1 MAQRDDEAG
10 KVVPLFGRDE
20 MNLVEFPFG
29 PISSTAVKTWEV
41 EHQVWDK
48 RLKREVTRRL
58 IITGADKWG
67 LPRPIDEQV
76 LVGLQ
81 MLTYESGYQSQRV
94 EFTRY
99 QLCKRIG
106 WEPDGRSYARI
117 EESLDRMK
125 ATTLKFKDAWY
136 DNSEKEH
143 KSRTFSIID
152 DVEICSRD
160 QIDRARLSDRD
171 APVQRCSFRWSD
183 VVWKSFQDG
192 FIKTLDMRMYH
203 RIVEGRRREV
213 PLRLYRILDKR
224 FYKKSFARF
233 PLRRLCVGT
242 LGLSPNYGPAQMLRV
257 LERAVKWLVECEFL
271 EDWWHKGTGNNTVVY
286 FRRRI
291 QARSLTDNHTRS
303 VPVRRQSDEAVEI
316 ALTEDTLKQWIT
328 CLTDAEL
335 TEHESEALE
344 SGFGSEL
351 QRRIVFD
358 ERQKGIRVRDGGR
371 IRWEYLHRFVMASEP
386 ARLPVL
392 AGKTF

>member
-1 MAQRDDEAG
+1 MAERDDDLG

-29 PISSTAVKTWEV
+29 PISSTSFKTWEV

-81 MLTYESGYQSQRV
+81 MLTYESGYVSQRI

-99 QLCKRIG
+99 QLCRRIG

-160 QIDRARLSDRD
+160 QIDRARLVDGG
-171 APVQRCSFRWSD
+171 ATQQKCSFRWSD

-192 FIKTLDMRMYH
+192 FIKSLDMRMYH
-203 RIVEGRRREV
+203 RIVQGRRREV

-224 FYKKSFARF
+224 FYKKTITRF
-233 PLRRLCVGT
+233 PLRRLCIGT

-257 LERAVKWLVECEFL
+257 LERAAKWLIDCEFL
-271 EDWWHKGTGNNTVVY
+271 EDWWHKGTGNSIVVH
-286 FRRRI
+286 FRKRVQSR
-291 QARSLTDNHTRS
+291 ALTDNNSRTERVVQYQLPHLDRS
-303 VPVRRQSDEAVEI
+303 PPEGDSLKDWVANHCDEELATAE
-316 ALTEDTLKQWIT
+316 
-328 CLTDAEL
+328 TD
-335 TEHESEALE
+335 ALE
-344 SGFGSEL
+344 SGFGPEL
-351 QRRIVFD
+351 QRRIAFD
-358 ERQKGIRVRDGGR
+358 ERQKGISVREGGR
-371 IRWEYLHRFVMASEP
+371 IRQDYVRRFLQASASKEQTP
-386 ARLPVL
+386 HKAVS
-392 AGKTF
+392 

>member
-1 MAQRDDEAG
+1 MADKRDEVG
-10 KVVPLFGRDE
+10 KIVPLFGRDE

-29 PISSTAVKTWEV
+29 PISSTSVKTWEV

-48 RLKREVTRRL
+48 QLKREVTRRL

-76 LVGLQ
+76 LIGLQ

-99 QLCKRIG
+99 QLCQRIG
-106 WEPDGRSYARI
+106 WVPDGRSYARI

-160 QIDRARLSDRD
+160 QIDRARLSDPE
-171 APVQRCSFRWSD
+171 APIQRCSFRWSD

-257 LERAVKWLVECEFL
+257 LDRAAKWLIECEFL
-271 EDWWHKGTGNNTVVY
+271 ESWWHEGTGNHTLVF
-286 FRRRI
+286 FRRRA
-291 QARSLTDNHTRS
+291 QDRSLTDKSHRTVISREVDLRN
-303 VPVRRQSDEAVEI
+303 VGVI
-316 ALTEDTLKQWIT
+316 ATEDTLKNWIAS
-328 CLTDAEL
+328 LTDEEL
-335 TEHESEALE
+335 AAIESDALE
-344 SGFGSEL
+344 TGFGSDL
-351 QRRIVFD
+351 QRKMVIE
-358 ERQKGIRVRDGGR
+358 ERREGIQVRDGGR
-371 IRWEYLHRFVMASEP
+371 IRWEYLHRFATCNE
-386 ARLPVL
+386 AHRLK
-392 AGKTF
+392 A

>member
-1 MAQRDDEAG
+1 MKQKDDDTG
-10 KVVPLFGRDE
+10 RVVPLFGRDE

-29 PISSTAVKTWEV
+29 PISSTTVKTWEV

-48 RLKREVTRRL
+48 RLKRKVMRRL

-81 MLTYESGYQSQRV
+81 LLTYESGYVSQRV

-99 QLCKRIG
+99 QLCRRIG

-160 QIDRARLSDRD
+160 QIDRARLADGD
-171 APVQRCSFRWSD
+171 APPQRCSFRWSD

-203 RIVEGRRREV
+203 RIIEGRRREV

-224 FYKKSFARF
+224 FYKKTIARF
-233 PLRRLCVGT
+233 PLQRLCVGT

-257 LERAVKWLVECEFL
+257 LERAVKWLMECEYL
-271 EDWWHKGTGNNTVVY
+271 EDWWHQGTGNNLTVY
-286 FRRRI
+286 FRRRVERR
-291 QARSLTDNHTRS
+291 ALTDNSARVS
-303 VPVRRQSDEAVEI
+303 RVREHEDAKTVMAASQKDMLKEWIACQSDE
-316 ALTEDTLKQWIT
+316 
-328 CLTDAEL
+328 EL
-335 TEHESEALE
+335 SIRESEALGA
-344 SGFGSEL
+344 GFGSEL
-351 QRRIVFD
+351 QRKIVLE

-371 IRWEYLHRFVMASEP
+371 IRQLFLHDFMNGEP
-386 ARLPVL
+386 AQNPKAAALS
-392 AGKTF
+392 

>member
-1 MAQRDDEAG
+1 
-10 KVVPLFGRDE
+10 
-20 MNLVEFPFG
+20 
-29 PISSTAVKTWEV
+29 VKTWEV

-76 LVGLQ
+76 LIGLQ
-81 MLTYESGYQSQRV
+81 MLTYESGYVSQRV

-99 QLCKRIG
+99 QLCRRIG
-106 WEPDGRSYARI
+106 WEPDGRSYSRI

-160 QIDRARLSDRD
+160 QIDRARLADGGAS
-171 APVQRCSFRWSD
+171 PQRCSFRWSD

-192 FIKTLDMRMYH
+192 FIKTLDMRMYQ
-203 RIVEGRRREV
+203 RIMEGRRREV

-224 FYKKSFARF
+224 FYKKTVARF

-257 LERAVKWLVECEFL
+257 LERAVKWLIECEYL
-271 EDWWHKGTGNNTVVY
+271 EDWWHNGSGNNTTVY
-286 FRRRI
+286 FRRRVHERVMTNNNVRVSR
-291 QARSLTDNHTRS
+291 AR
-303 VPVRRQSDEAVEI
+303 PSDDAKVQVQTSE
-316 ALTEDTLKQWIT
+316 EDTLKQWVVRQS
-328 CLTDAEL
+328 DEEL
-335 TEHESEALE
+335 SMRESEAL
-344 SGFGSEL
+344 SLGFGSEL
-351 QRRIVFD
+351 QRRIVLE

-371 IRWEYLHRFVMASEP
+371 IRQLYLHRFIKGENSLDRHAT
-386 ARLPVL
+386 AR
-392 AGKTF
+392 A